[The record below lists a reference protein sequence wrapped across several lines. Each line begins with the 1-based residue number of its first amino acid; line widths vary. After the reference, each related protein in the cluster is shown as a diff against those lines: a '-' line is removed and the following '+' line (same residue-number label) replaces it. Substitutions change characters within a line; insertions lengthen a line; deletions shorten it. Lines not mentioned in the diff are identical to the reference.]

1 MNNMFS
7 PRKRYTRIRLA
18 AAAPRITMRSGSR
31 AGYEQRRPQE
41 EEGDSNNSSGA
52 GSGP

>member
-41 EEGDSNNSSGA
+41 GDSNNSSGA